1 MVHGVN
7 IVGYTMSINTQSKTQ
22 STKYVKYEFSQ
33 NLKDTM
39 LDFVEEQGDKEK
51 HYSKSMTMFHK
62 LCSHNK
68 IRKLT
73 HDEKRYLYEVAEAMR
88 TLNETNITYYY
99 AEIEAKA
106 LLDNVQEVKENL
118 QQENAILMDRL
129 KLLESRV
136 KNQDKEIKVGKK
148 VIESL
153 KVKNTQKDDIISN
166 LREVKKMDDITYN
179 MAKKEHEYDAKDYI
193 SNLKSYD
200 ALLDEKTSIIDGY
213 KKDIKLQAGETQH
226 AINEL
231 HEQLQ
236 ATYKQ
241 NDYMVKIA
249 DENRTEIYKL
259 KCQNTQLTKASGAC
273 PEFLA
278 KNF

>member
-1 MVHGVN
+1 
-7 IVGYTMSINTQSKTQ
+7 MSINTQSKTQ